1 MDGGGRG
8 GRWGWGLCGRWVALK
23 QDPSAGSVS
32 SRLRSLL
39 RDLSSLFTVSPAV
52 SAEVGYWSSGP
63 LTVMV
68 LKEREHQIPP
78 TCLAGAH
85 ELDQG

>member
-1 MDGGGRG
+1 MDGGGWGRG
-8 GRWGWGLCGRWVALK
+8 GACGRWVALK

-32 SRLRSLL
+32 SRLRPLL
-39 RDLSSLFTVSPAV
+39 HDLSSLFTVSPAV

-68 LKEREHQIPP
+68 LKERERQIPP

-85 ELDQG
+85 ELD